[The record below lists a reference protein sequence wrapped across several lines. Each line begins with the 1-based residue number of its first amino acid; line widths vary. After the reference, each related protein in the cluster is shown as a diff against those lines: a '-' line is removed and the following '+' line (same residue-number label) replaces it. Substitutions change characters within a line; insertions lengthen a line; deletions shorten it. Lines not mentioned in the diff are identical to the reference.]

1 MTRKTG
7 ENFDEKVAEDI
18 FDKLRNVEGKTKPK
32 TESKLKRISN
42 LMNEAKY
49 LEDNGNLDEA
59 VVFYKQVI
67 FALPDSHKAY
77 EAVIN
82 IYQKK
87 GDIASEKNML
97 MKAISGCKDNEKFK
111 KRLDEINNL

>member
-7 ENFDEKVAEDI
+7 ENFDENLAEDI

-32 TESKLKRISN
+32 NESKLKNISN

-49 LEDNGNLDEA
+49 LENKGNYDEA
-59 VVFYKQVI
+59 LVFYKQVI

-77 EAVIN
+77 DAVID
-82 IYQKK
+82 IYHKK
-87 GDIASEKNML
+87 GDIESEKNML
-97 MKAISGCKDNEKFK
+97 KKAISGCKDNEKYK
-111 KRLDEINNL
+111 KRLDEIS